1 MSSVLTFEGLSKRF
15 PRTEKLALD
24 GLDLA
29 IDPGEIV
36 GFLGPNGAGK
46 TTALH
51 LALGF
56 LQPTSGSGTIFGR
69 PFGDASARGK
79 LGFLS
84 DRPVFFPGN
93 AESAVTMA
101 AVFSRTTV
109 SKRAIRDSL
118 AAVGLADA
126 RGDVRKFSRGMQQR
140 LALAQALIHQ
150 PQLLL
155 LDEPISALDPLSTL
169 EVLELL
175 RRLRD
180 QGVAVLLSS
189 HQLEAIATVADR
201 LVLLDKGKQ
210 LLSGRT
216 ADLLRGKG
224 GYQLAFE
231 GLPGETRLAREKIK
245 REGTRTIYACSSEEQ
260 QAAIQQAWA
269 EGATLVDVRP
279 TAETLT
285 ELFLRMTAAPG
296 DRGVDGPR

>member
-1 MSSVLTFEGLSKRF
+1 MTPVLTFDALSKRF
-15 PRTEKLALD
+15 QKQAPDKAALQP
-24 GLDLA
+24 LTMA
-29 IDPGEIV
+29 IEPGEIV

-56 LQPTSGSGTIFGR
+56 LQPTSGSGTLFGQS
-69 PFGDASARGK
+69 FGDASARRR

-93 AESAVTMA
+93 AERAVAMA
-101 AVFSRTTV
+101 ATFSGACV
-109 SKRAIRDSL
+109 AKAEIRESIE
-118 AAVGLADA
+118 AVGLADA

-155 LDEPISALDPLSTL
+155 LDEPISALDPQSTL
-169 EVLELL
+169 DVLALL
-175 RRLRD
+175 RRLSH

-201 LVLLDKGKQ
+201 IVLLDRGRQ

-216 ADLLRGKG
+216 SELLRGNG
-224 GYQLAFE
+224 GYQLTFE
-231 GLPGETRLAREKIK
+231 NLPLSTRLPAERIE
-245 REGTRTIYACSSEEQ
+245 REGTQAVFTCPADEQ
-260 QAAIQQAWA
+260 QSAIQQAWA
-269 EGATLVDVRP
+269 EGAMLTSVRSVS
-279 TAETLT
+279 ESLT
-285 ELFLRMTAAPG
+285 DLFFCA
-296 DRGVDGPR
+296 